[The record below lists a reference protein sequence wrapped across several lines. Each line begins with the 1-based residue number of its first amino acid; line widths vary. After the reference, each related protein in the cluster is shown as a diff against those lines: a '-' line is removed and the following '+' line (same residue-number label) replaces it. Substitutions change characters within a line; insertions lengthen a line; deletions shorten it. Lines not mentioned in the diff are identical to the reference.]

1 MDTRSKIVTLDQAA
15 EAAARVR
22 AAGRRVVV
30 VTGAFDVVQA
40 AHARLL
46 NRVRDGGHAVV
57 AAVYDDDTLCAV
69 LGRKRPVLGAAARA
83 ELVAGLAAV
92 ECVVVCGQSELGA
105 LYCRLEPDRIENAD
119 GCPGERDL
127 IAEVLDPK
135 RQEARSEER
144 E

>member
-15 EAAARVR
+15 GAAARAR

-30 VTGAFDVVQA
+30 VSGAFDVVQA

-46 NRVRDGGHAVV
+46 TRAGDGGGAVV
-57 AAVYDDDTLCAV
+57 AAVYDDDALGAL

-83 ELVAGLAAV
+83 RLVAGLGAV

-105 LYCRLEPDRIENAD
+105 LYCRLEPDSIQIAD

-127 IAEVLDPK
+127 IAEVRMRIVPE
-135 RQEARSEER
+135 RQR
-144 E
+144 